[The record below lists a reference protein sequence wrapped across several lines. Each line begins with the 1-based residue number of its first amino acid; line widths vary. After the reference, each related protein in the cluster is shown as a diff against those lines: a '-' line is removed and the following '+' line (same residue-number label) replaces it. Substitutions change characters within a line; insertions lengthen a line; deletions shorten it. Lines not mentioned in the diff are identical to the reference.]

1 MAGFLQRGVLLYL
14 CLAIAVC
21 FAAPEVVFD
30 TYGTGNTRDNT
41 MLSWFDLQNYGDGV
55 EFKNTSDPNFASGN
69 VILDNATA
77 GLDNYKSPSTS
88 QGGSLLGWLDPLFQ
102 VFDWIRLIFR
112 IIFSP
117 ILLLTDPEIAMP
129 SSILLIIG
137 IPLVIMMIIG
147 MISWI
152 RSGIA

>member
-30 TYGTGNTRDNT
+30 TELTKAPVDNT
-41 MLSWFDLQNYGDGV
+41 MLSWFDLESDGTSV
-55 EFKNTSDPNFASGN
+55 DFRNTSKPDWSNDPLLA
-69 VILDNATA
+69 NATA
-77 GLDNYKSPSTS
+77 GLDNYKTPSST
-88 QGGSLLGWLDPLFQ
+88 GGGLLGWLDPLFQ
-102 VFDWIRLIFR
+102 VFEWIKLLFR

-117 ILLLTDPEIAMP
+117 ILLLIDPRIAMP
-129 SSILLIIG
+129 SSIVLIIG